1 MNWELLEQTAPMNFD
16 AFTIAHEATFVAFA
30 AFSLLVALRGARSW
44 LGVLLFVAALATAL
58 WAQTRVAILY
68 DVAPVWLDPIMNGL
82 RDAAWFGLCL
92 GLMHRQGGH
101 TVLWR
106 TLLVTSVALVVLQ
119 IVLDVSGFDAGIVA
133 GIHIDG
139 SLIRV
144 AGTILGLVLVE
155 NIFRNASTAEFW
167 SLKHLLI
174 GLLCIFAFQL
184 VSRVPEFLT
193 HSADPN
199 MAIARPLVYVLVLPL
214 FIVSSVR
221 FPNLQL
227 RVHSSRAFVFHT
239 ATLIGA
245 GIMLQGVAVAAWYV
259 REYGGT
265 NGTVLAVLL
274 LFGGA
279 VTIAVLLV
287 SGGVRSR
294 IRKFINE
301 NFFSLK
307 YDYRLEWEKVIRTLS
322 LNPEQG
328 AAERVLRTLCDLLD
342 SPGGALWVFR
352 ASWGQYLPAAKLGFS
367 STFVPIAETDPRI
380 TPFRNEDLAFLE
392 LADSAHDPVAAVWSR
407 DFESAWIV
415 VPLRYRSSVVGLA
428 VLMKTRAPKVLDWED
443 EGFIRLVALQLG
455 GYIVQE
461 ETAHSLADARQLE
474 EFNKRFAFVVHDI
487 KNTIGQLSL
496 LVRNAAQFG
505 HEQEFRDD
513 MVATLANA
521 VERLQQLLKSLTVV
535 GTEKVPGSRSREVI
549 ELIGVIREFTKE
561 KTNLGQAVILTSN
574 CQTLELPLMGVENL
588 RRVLEHVVSNAREAS
603 SEGKPVEIAVTATT
617 ESVEIKVTDHGSG
630 MTEKF
635 INEELFRPMRTTK
648 DGGFGIGAYQARQLM
663 RDLGGDV
670 VVASKIGVGTSV
682 LLSLPRGRHEGIR
695 AV

>member
-1 MNWELLEQTAPMNFD
+1 MTPI
-16 AFTIAHEATFVAFA
+16 AFTLAHEATFVAFG
-30 AFSLLVALRGARSW
+30 AFSLLVAVRGARSW
-44 LGVLLFVAALATAL
+44 LGALLFAAALATAV

-68 DVAPVWLDPIMNGL
+68 GIAPVWLDPIANGL
-82 RDAAWFGLCL
+82 RDAAWLGLCL
-92 GLMHRQGGH
+92 GLMYRRGGY
-101 TVLWR
+101 TTLWR
-106 TLLVTSVALVVLQ
+106 TLLIVTVALVVVQLT
-119 IVLDVSGFDAGIVA
+119 LDLSRFDAGVVA
-133 GIHIDG
+133 GIHVDG

-144 AGTILGLVLVE
+144 AGTILGLVIVE

-174 GLLCIFAFQL
+174 GLLCILAFQL

-193 HSADPN
+193 HSSDSN
-199 MAIARPLVYVLVLPL
+199 MTIASPLVYLLALPL
-214 FIVSSVR
+214 FVVSSVR

-239 ATLIGA
+239 TTLIGA
-245 GIMLQGVAVAAWYV
+245 GVMLQGVAVAAWYV

-265 NGTVLAVLL
+265 NGTVLAVIL

-279 VTIAVLLV
+279 VAIAVALV

-307 YDYRLEWEKVIRTLS
+307 YDYRLEWEKVIRALS

-328 AAERVLRTLCDLLD
+328 TAERVLRTLCELLD
-342 SPGGALWVFR
+342 SPGGALWIYR
-352 ASWGQYLPAAKLGFS
+352 ASWDQFLPAAKLGFTS
-367 STFVPIAETDPRI
+367 AFVPIPETDPRI
-380 TPFRNEDLAFLE
+380 NPFRDEDIAFLDLTDASRE
-392 LADSAHDPVAAVWSR
+392 PAAKDWR
-407 DFESAWIV
+407 HDFESAWIV
-415 VPLRYRSSVVGLA
+415 VPLRYRSAIVGLA
-428 VLMKTRAPKVLDWED
+428 VLMKTRAPKKLDWED
-443 EGFIRLVALQLG
+443 ESFVRLVALQLG

-474 EFNKRFAFVVHDI
+474 EFNRRFAFVVHDI

-513 MVATLANA
+513 MAATLGNA

-535 GTEKVPGSRSREVI
+535 GAERVPGGRPLEAI
-549 ELIGVIREFTKE
+549 ELVGFLRQFTKE
-561 KTNLGQAVILTSN
+561 KTNLGQVVELTSN
-574 CQTLELPLMGVENL
+574 CQTLDLALVGVEDL
-588 RRVLEHVVSNAREAS
+588 RRVLEHVVSNAAEAS
-603 SEGKPVEIAVTATT
+603 GTGKPVEICVTAGA
-617 ESVEIKVTDHGSG
+617 EFVEIKVTDHGSG

-635 INEELFRPMRTTK
+635 INEELFRPMRSTK
-648 DGGFGIGAYQARQLM
+648 DGGFGLGAYQARQLM
-663 RDLGGDV
+663 RDLGGDIL
-670 VVASKIGVGTSV
+670 VASKVGVGTSV
-682 LLSLPRGRHEGIR
+682 SLSLPRNQEKGIR
-695 AV
+695 SL